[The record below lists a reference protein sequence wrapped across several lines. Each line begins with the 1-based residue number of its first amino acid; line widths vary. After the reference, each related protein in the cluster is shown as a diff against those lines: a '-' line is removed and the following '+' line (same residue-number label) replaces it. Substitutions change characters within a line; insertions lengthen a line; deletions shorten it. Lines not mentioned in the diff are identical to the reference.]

1 MRYLGILVCLAS
13 FGASALEVN
22 LLEVHLAVAP
32 GGRYEFSFVVRNELS
47 VPERFALYTGDWDRD
62 EWGENRFYPPGTLPR
77 SLAPWITV
85 GPAAFVL
92 GPGEAREIR
101 GVISVPPGASA
112 GTYWGIVFVHGEP
125 RPVEYG
131 GTTVMVAK
139 RIGIKV
145 YATLGNPRPQGTV
158 RKFEVR
164 GLNPLWVALEFV
176 NSGLVHIREVR
187 AEVQVYDA
195 QGRELARVE
204 ASPVPALPGSVRWIV
219 AETDLRPGPGTYIVL
234 ARVDHGGEEILG
246 AQAALR
252 VRPLN
257 LLPLAPGAA
266 VPQDLDGDGL
276 YEDVDGSGV
285 FDEEDLRLFS
295 QTWDAPGVQGNARAF
310 DFDNSGRVD
319 AADVEALKALLARAK
334 P

>member
-1 MRYLGILVCLAS
+1 MRYLGILVCLTS
-13 FGASALEVN
+13 LGASALEVN
-22 LLEVHLAVAP
+22 LLEVDLAVAP
-32 GGRYEFSFVVRNELS
+32 GGRYEFSFVVRNELA
-47 VPERFALYTGDWDRD
+47 VPERLGLYTGDWDRD

-101 GVISVPPGASA
+101 GLVTVPSGVPA

-145 YATLGNPRPQGTV
+145 YATVGSSRPQGTV
-158 RKFEVR
+158 RKIEVR
-164 GLNPLWVALEFV
+164 GLNPLWVTLEFANTGAV
-176 NSGLVHIREVR
+176 NLREVR
-187 AEVQVYDA
+187 AEFRVYDA
-195 QGRELARVE
+195 QGGELVRVE
-204 ASPVPALPGSVRWIV
+204 ASAIPSLPGSVRWIV
-219 AETDLRPGPGTYIVL
+219 AETDLRPGPGTYVVL
-234 ARVDHGGEEILG
+234 ARVDYGGEEILG
-246 AQAALR
+246 AQATLR

-257 LLPLAPGAA
+257 LVPLAPGLGI
-266 VPQDLDGDGL
+266 PQDLDGDGL
-276 YEDVDGSGV
+276 HEDVDGNGV
-285 FDEEDLRLFS
+285 FDEADVDLFA
-295 QTWDAPGVQGNARAF
+295 QVWNAPGVQGNARAF

-319 AADVEALKALLARAK
+319 AADVEALKAILARAR

>member
-1 MRYLGILVCLAS
+1 MCALSLGGV
-13 FGASALEVN
+13 ALEVN
-22 LLEVHLAVAP
+22 LLEVNLAVAS
-32 GGRYEFSFVVRNELS
+32 GGRYEFSFVVRNELTI
-47 VPERFALYTGDWDRD
+47 PERLGLYTGDWDRD

-101 GVISVPPGASA
+101 GLVTVPPGVTA

-145 YATLGNPRPQGTV
+145 YATVGNPRPQGTV
-158 RKFEVR
+158 RKIEVR
-164 GLNPLWVALEFV
+164 GLNPLWVALEFA

-195 QGRELARVE
+195 QGRELVRVE
-204 ASPVPALPGSVRWIV
+204 ALPVPSLPGSVRWIV
-219 AETDLRPGPGTYIVL
+219 GETDLRPAVGTYVVV
-234 ARVDHGGEEILG
+234 ARVDFGGDEVLG
-246 AQAALR
+246 AQATVR
-252 VRPLN
+252 VRPLS
-257 LLPLAPGAA
+257 LVPLAPGAA

-276 YEDVDGSGV
+276 YEDVDGNGL
-285 FDEEDLRLFS
+285 FDEEDVRLFS
-295 QTWDAPGVQGNARAF
+295 QTWDTPGIQGNARAF

-319 AADVEALKALLARAK
+319 AADVEALKGFLARAK
-334 P
+334 K